1 MANKELNVEKLK
13 ALQLTMEKLDKTFGK
28 GSVMK
33 LGDSPV
39 EKEQR
44 YHFYSKVLF
53 LGFLKGFLHFIS

>member
-28 GSVMK
+28 GAVMK

-39 EKEQR
+39 EKVE
-44 YHFYSKVLF
+44 VIPT
-53 LGFLKGFLHFIS
+53 G